1 LPRTVS
7 GVLLRESVLAIVS
20 AMQEEIEALLGALAD
35 VVVAEHG
42 RRRYYRG
49 TLHGV
54 SVVAVFSRW
63 GKVAAAATVT
73 ELISS
78 FEVTDIV
85 FSGVAGAIDPAL
97 AIGDVVIGTRL
108 IQHDL
113 DASPIFARYEVPL
126 LGKAVLAAD
135 RQISRELLAAARGF
149 IGEDLA
155 AAVTPEER
163 ARFRIGAPKILAG
176 LIGSGDKFFAS
187 RTEIAQ
193 LRGRLPEVLCVE
205 MEGAAVAQVCEEYG
219 VRFGVLRT
227 ISDAADE
234 NSVHDFPGFLREVA
248 GQYSAGILRRFL
260 QARARQGS

>member
-1 LPRTVS
+1 
-7 GVLLRESVLAIVS
+7 
-20 AMQEEIEALLGALAD
+20 M
-35 VVVAEHG
+35 
-42 RRRYYRG
+42 
-49 TLHGV
+49 
-54 SVVAVFSRW
+54 
-63 GKVAAAATVT
+63 
-73 ELISS
+73 
-78 FEVTDIV
+78 
-85 FSGVAGAIDPAL
+85 L

-113 DASPIFARYEVPL
+113 DASPICAPRGAIA
-126 LGKAVLAAD
+126 GKAVLEVD
-135 RQISRELLAAARGF
+135 PQISQELLAAARAF
-149 IGEDLA
+149 ISEDLA
-155 AAVTPEER
+155 AAVTPQER

-193 LRGRLPEVLCVE
+193 LRERLPEVLCVE

-248 GQYSAGILRRFL
+248 GQYLSGNPAALPPGAGADKLLNRPAGSRLPAGRVAFIH
-260 QARARQGS
+260 ARLTWLALA